1 MSELLRD
8 STWDRYGVVDNIL
21 GSIKIPQM
29 AKIKQIFE
37 DNSIRDIP
45 TAIANEF
52 SKNEIAST
60 IKPGM
65 SIAITAG
72 SRGVANIDQILKGII
87 DHVQKLG
94 GKPFIIPSMGSHGGA
109 TAEGQ
114 LEVLASYNV
123 TEKTMDVPI
132 RSSMETVMIGHTPEG
147 NSVYLD
153 KIASQADGIIVV
165 GRIKPHT
172 AFRGTYESGL
182 LKMMVIGMG
191 KQKGAESCH
200 MEGFGR
206 MAHNVETYADI
217 IFKNARILFGIGLI
231 ENAFD
236 NTCTIEAIPTNEI
249 KKREKDL
256 LREAKRLMPRIMFPK
271 FDILVI
277 DQIGKNFSGDGA
289 DPNISATYCTPY
301 ASGGPEFQRY
311 VILDLSEE
319 THGNAIGIGMADFA
333 TKRVYDKTDF
343 DMTYPNALTA
353 TVVIGVRM
361 PMILR
366 NDRLALQAAIFCCT
380 GIDKTEP
387 RIVRIMNT
395 SHIETLWIS
404 EPLVSEALTN
414 KNIEIVQPA
423 GEVMFDSDG
432 NLVSSD

>member
-1 MSELLRD
+1 
-8 STWDRYGVVDNIL
+8 
-21 GSIKIPQM
+21 
-29 AKIKQIFE
+29 
-37 DNSIRDIP
+37 
-45 TAIANEF
+45 
-52 SKNEIAST
+52 
-60 IKPGM
+60 
-65 SIAITAG
+65 
-72 SRGVANIDQILKGII
+72 
-87 DHVQKLG
+87 
-94 GKPFIIPSMGSHGGA
+94 MGSHGGA

-114 LEVLASYNV
+114 REVLAGYNV
-123 TEKTMDVPI
+123 TEKTMGVPI
-132 RSSMETVMIGHTPEG
+132 RSSMETVIIGHTPEG

-182 LKMMVIGMG
+182 MKMMVIGMG

-217 IFKNARILFGIGLI
+217 ILSNARILLGIGII

-236 NTCTIEAIPTNEI
+236 NTCKITAIPKNEI
-249 KKREKDL
+249 KERERDL
-256 LREAKRLMPRIMFPK
+256 LREAKRLMPRILFPK

-343 DMTYPNALTA
+343 GMTYPNALTC
-353 TVVIGVRM
+353 TVVSGVRM

-380 GIDKTEP
+380 GIDKTKP

-404 EPLVSEALTN
+404 EPLVSEALRN
-414 KNIEIVQPA
+414 ENIKIIQPA
-423 GEVMFDSDG
+423 GEVTFDNDG
-432 NLVSSD
+432 NLVSPE

>member
-8 STWDRYGVVDNIL
+8 STWDRHGVVDNIL
-21 GSIKIPQM
+21 GSIKIPEM

-65 SIAITAG
+65 NIAITAG
-72 SRGVANIDQILKGII
+72 SRGVANIDKILKGII
-87 DHVQKLG
+87 DHVQILG
-94 GKPFIIPSMGSHGGA
+94 GKPFIFPAMGSHGGA

-114 LEVLASYNV
+114 CEVLASYNV
-123 TEKTMDVPI
+123 TEKTMGVPI
-132 RSSMETVMIGHTPEG
+132 RSSMETVIIGQTPEG
-147 NSVYLD
+147 KSVYLD

-200 MEGFGR
+200 TEGFAR

-217 IFKNARILFGIGLI
+217 IFKKTRILFGIGVI

-236 NTCTIEAIPTNEI
+236 NTCKIVAIPKNEI

-380 GIDKTEP
+380 GIDKTKP
-387 RIVRIMNT
+387 KIVRIMNT
-395 SHIETLWIS
+395 SHIESLWIS
-404 EPLVSEALTN
+404 EPLVLEALTN
-414 KNIEIVQPA
+414 KNIEIIQPA
-423 GEVMFDSDG
+423 GEVMFDRDG

>member
-94 GKPFIIPSMGSHGGA
+94 GKPFIFPSMGSHGGA

-123 TEKTMDVPI
+123 TEKTMGVPI
-132 RSSMETVMIGHTPEG
+132 RSSMETVIIGHTPEG

-236 NTCTIEAIPTNEI
+236 NTCGIEAIPTDEI

-256 LREAKRLMPRIMFPK
+256 LIEAKQLMPRIMFPK

-289 DPNISATYCTPY
+289 DPNISTTYCTPY

-353 TVVIGVRM
+353 TVVSGVRM

-380 GIDKTEP
+380 GIDKTKP
-387 RIVRIMNT
+387 KIVRIMNT
-395 SHIETLWIS
+395 SHIESLWIS

-414 KNIEIVQPA
+414 KNIEIIQPA